1 MQNNCKVD
9 FPKPKAGFHKI
20 WRNQSRI
27 PKQANVKERKKKEYS
42 IKEPLIFFFK
52 SEEQHHNNSCKK

>member
-9 FPKPKAGFHKI
+9 FPKPKI
-20 WRNQSRI
+20 WRNHSRI
-27 PKQANVKERKKKEYS
+27 PKQANVKEGKKKEYS
-42 IKEPLIFFFK
+42 IKEPLIIFFFQ